1 MDIATIAGAIV
12 CAAAV
17 ATALGFLW
25 KHVIVKAYRSIRRN
39 EDRVTNVD
47 SIPAL
52 HQKVDRIENT
62 LSRLEPLITT
72 MNHEMHPNSGMSMK
86 DQVTR
91 IEQNLSAHIS
101 NPNAH

>member
-1 MDIATIAGAIV
+1 MSIATLAGAVIL
-12 CAAAV
+12 AAAFVTSLV
-17 ATALGFLW
+17 ALW
-25 KHVIVKAYRSIRRN
+25 KYLFVGGYRFLRKN
-39 EDRVTNVD
+39 GERVENVD
-47 SIPAL
+47 TLPEL
-52 HQKVDRIENT
+52 HTKVDRIEDT